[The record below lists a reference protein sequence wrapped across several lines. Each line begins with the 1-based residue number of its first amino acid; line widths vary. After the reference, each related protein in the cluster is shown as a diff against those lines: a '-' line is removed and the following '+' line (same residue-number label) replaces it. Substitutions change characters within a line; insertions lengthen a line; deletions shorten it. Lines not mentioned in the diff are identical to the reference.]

1 MSMVKLW
8 QNVDTLKLHF
18 YSSHLLDGKDITKY
32 NLFLDDLIS
41 AKHVAQTS
49 KNEKTSF
56 KQYQHLFGDDSF
68 QVMPSTVRGFSVSI
82 KNQEV
87 TIHLKKIVTTIDPNP
102 FCKVEFRSSFLHR
115 FGYLKAISKL
125 INFVKDF
132 IIPSFKIKI
141 SEIHLHADIQGYT
154 FSALDFHRIKA
165 RSRNNR
171 LYDEKSNDSLFNQ
184 GRRFQGFMMGSGDYL
199 LRVYNKTSEIKKFP
213 NKGFIQGLWRN
224 HKDYDENKEVF
235 RIEFQIRREKLKNL
249 EIDGQ
254 IMDGFEIILNNL
266 NNIWGKMLNDFCL
279 CDLTDKEAMEI
290 MLGYKIAK
298 NGDLLPLS
306 LEGVRKRFSRSD
318 THPLW
323 ELIKDFNGHHTNK
336 GIETFT
342 KPFTNDFIYV
352 HNAFKAF
359 LSTSLSHFGCLRP
372 DTIIEAIL
380 QVEQYTKSKHDK
392 TVLEDVLSK
401 KLDRFNKLI
410 IQDNVYE
417 NLEKDKEYF
426 MRCLVNIVDDT
437 YLEVYERGLD
447 EGFIDRAD
455 RALKAVD
462 FICETRQ
469 KMYEQ
474 KMGLVS

>member
-1 MSMVKLW
+1 MVKLW
-8 QNVDTLKLHF
+8 QNVDTLKLHL
-18 YSSHLLDGKDITKY
+18 YSSHHLDGKDITTY
-32 NLFLDDLIS
+32 NQLLDDLINT
-41 AKHVAQTS
+41 KHISQTS

-125 INFVKDF
+125 MNFIKSF
-132 IIPSFKIKI
+132 IIPSFKTKI
-141 SEIHLHADIQGYT
+141 SEIHLHVDIQGYT
-154 FSALDFHRIKA
+154 FSVLDFHRIKA

-171 LYDEKSNDSLFNQ
+171 LYDEKGNDSYYYQ
-184 GRRFQGFMMGSGDYL
+184 GRSFQGFMMGSGDYL
-199 LRVYNKTSEIKKFP
+199 LRVYNKSKEIKKMP
-213 NKGFIQGLWRN
+213 NKSFIEELWKTN
-224 HKDYDENKEVF
+224 SNFDNSQDVF

-249 EIDGQ
+249 VIDGE

-266 NNIWGKMLNDFCL
+266 NNIWGKMLHDFSL
-279 CDLTDKEAMEI
+279 RNLSDKEATEI

-298 NGDLLPLS
+298 NGNQSPLS
-306 LEGVRKRFSRSD
+306 LEGVRTRFNRSD

-372 DTIIEAIL
+372 GTIIEAIL

-474 KMGLVS
+474 RTGHVA